1 MKRSLVCLLSVL
13 AVFSLFAGCAQGGA
27 VKDLS
32 EYSLSEYMEPV
43 WKGDHVYNETAMVL
57 KEPDGSVK
65 PIGLLYGIK
74 EVVSVRDYRL
84 ETLYE
89 EGKDY
94 SVSDGKLVIEEDG
107 AIYADIALDYSSYY
121 TEEIGNNM
129 PCVNGGGLLETE
141 ANYGSAGLGEYQVVV
156 TYLHEEESVLTEPE
170 CHAEKFPST
179 IAKLKAGEKTNIV
192 LLGDSISAGWS
203 ASGYQYVNIPPYCP
217 VYLDLVTEYLA
228 EEYDNTRIDAANF
241 SVGGMMSSW
250 GAEKEQID
258 KVIKED
264 PDLFII
270 AFGMN
275 DGISGGVSP
284 DVFKANTASI
294 IDQVRAACPDAEIIL
309 VSTMMPNAEVQG
321 VFINQFNFIEPL
333 RELAAEYDKTALAD
347 VGSLSVQLLQHK
359 KFRDLSCNNVNHPN
373 DFMQRIYAQ
382 TIVKTLTENY

>member
-321 VFINQFNFIEPL
+321 VFINQFNFIEP
-333 RELAAEYDKTALAD
+333 
-347 VGSLSVQLLQHK
+347 
-359 KFRDLSCNNVNHPN
+359 
-373 DFMQRIYAQ
+373 
-382 TIVKTLTENY
+382 